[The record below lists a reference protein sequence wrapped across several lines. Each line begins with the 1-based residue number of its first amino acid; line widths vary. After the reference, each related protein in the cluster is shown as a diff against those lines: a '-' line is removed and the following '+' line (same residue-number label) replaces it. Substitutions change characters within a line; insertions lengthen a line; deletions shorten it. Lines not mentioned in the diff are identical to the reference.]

1 MSDAMAAEDLT
12 VNWAEIEERLVGGT
26 TQRRGEQVF
35 SRGEGCWL
43 WDTSGKRYLDLTSA
57 QGVAMLGHCHP
68 VLSDALAKQAHT
80 LIACPNFLYNDTRAR
95 FAAKLAEVLP
105 SHLQHIFLAN
115 SGAEAIDG
123 GLKFARLVTERT
135 GIIATM
141 RSFHGRTV
149 GAVSMTW
156 EPKYRKPF
164 EPLLNVTHIPY
175 NNLEKL
181 DAALDDSIGV
191 VALETIQ
198 GEGGVNVGEQEFLEG
213 AQRLCQER
221 GALLMLDEIQTG
233 FGRTGKWF
241 GHQHFDLKPDIMC
254 MAKGIGG
261 GFPMGAIAYS
271 DRVNAA
277 LYQGAHGSTFGGNP
291 MACAA
296 GLASIQIYQDERV
309 IDHAAQMGALL
320 FERLNATLL
329 DRMIVREIRG
339 KGLMVGIELREKAGK
354 YIKTL
359 MDDYNVLVLPAGSNV
374 IRLLPPLTITPD
386 EIEIGIQALAG
397 VLPE

>member
-1 MSDAMAAEDLT
+1 MSDAVATDQVGNRL
-12 VNWAEIEERLVGGT
+12 AEIEERLVGGT
-26 TQRRGEQVF
+26 TQRRGEAVF
-35 SRGEGCWL
+35 SRGEGSWL
-43 WDTSGKRYLDLTSA
+43 WDTEGKRYLDLTAA
-57 QGVAMLGHCHP
+57 QGVAMLGHAHP
-68 VLSDALAKQAHT
+68 RLSEALAKQAHT

-95 FAAKLAEVLP
+95 FAAKLEEVLP
-105 SHLQHIFLAN
+105 SHLKHVFLAN

-135 GIIATM
+135 GILATM

-149 GAVSMTW
+149 GAVSLTW

-164 EPLLNVTHIPY
+164 EPLLNVSHVPY

-181 DAALDDSIGV
+181 DAALNDTIGV
-191 VALETIQ
+191 VVLETVQ
-198 GEGGVNVGEQEFLEG
+198 GEGGVNVGEAEFLEG
-213 AQRLCQER
+213 AQKLCQER
-221 GALLMLDEIQTG
+221 GALLMIDEIQTG

-241 GHQHFDLKPDIMC
+241 GYQHFDLQPDIIC

-261 GFPMGAIAYS
+261 GFPMGAIAYT

-277 LYQGAHGSTFGGNP
+277 LYPGAHGSTFGGNP
-291 MACAA
+291 MASAA
-296 GLASIQIYQDERV
+296 GLASIQIYQDEKIVER
-309 IDHAAQMGALL
+309 AAEMGEFL

-339 KGLMVGIELREKAGK
+339 TGMMVGIELREKAGK

-359 MDDYNVLVLPAGSNV
+359 MDEYGVLVLPAGSNV
-374 IRLLPPLTITPD
+374 IRLLPPLNITRD
-386 EIEIGIQALAG
+386 ELEIGIQALCG

>member
-1 MSDAMAAEDLT
+1 MSDVVATQNL
-12 VNWAEIEERLVGGT
+12 AEIEERLVGGT
-26 TQRRGEQVF
+26 TQRRGEAVF
-35 SRGEGCWL
+35 ARGEGCWL
-43 WDTSGKRYLDLTSA
+43 WDTEGKRYLDLTAA

-68 VLSDALAKQAHT
+68 VLSEALAKQAHT

-95 FAAKLAEVLP
+95 FVAKLEEVLP
-105 SHLQHIFLAN
+105 PYLNHIFLAN
-115 SGAEAIDG
+115 SGAEAVDG

-141 RSFHGRTV
+141 RSFHGRTI

-164 EPLLNVTHIPY
+164 EPLLNVTHVPY

-181 DAALDDSIGV
+181 DAALDDTIGV
-191 VALETIQ
+191 VVLETVQ
-198 GEGGVNVGEQEFLEG
+198 GEGGVNMGEAQFLQG
-213 AQRLCQER
+213 AEKLCRER
-221 GALLMLDEIQTG
+221 GALLMIDEIQTG

-241 GHQHFDLKPDIMC
+241 GFEHFDLQPEMIC

-271 DRVNAA
+271 ERVNKA

-291 MACAA
+291 MASAA
-296 GLASIQIYQDERV
+296 GLASIQIYQDEKIV
-309 IDHAAQMGALL
+309 EHAAEMGELL
-320 FERLNATLL
+320 FARLNATLL

-339 KGLMVGIELREKAGK
+339 TGLMVGIELREKAGK
-354 YIKTL
+354 YIKAL
-359 MDDYNVLVLPAGSNV
+359 MDDYGVLVLPAGSNV

-397 VLPE
+397 ALPE

>member
-1 MSDAMAAEDLT
+1 MSDAMVSASLKP
-12 VNWAEIEERLVGGT
+12 NLAEIEERLLGGT
-26 TQRRGEQVF
+26 TQRRGEAVF
-35 SRGEGCWL
+35 ARGEGCWL
-43 WDTSGKRYLDLTSA
+43 WDTTGKRYLDLTAA
-57 QGVAMLGHCHP
+57 QGVAMLGHSHP
-68 VLSDALAKQAHT
+68 VLSAALAKQAQT
-80 LIACPNFLYNDTRAR
+80 LVACPNFLYNDTRAL

-105 SHLQHIFLAN
+105 AHLNHIFLAN

-141 RSFHGRTV
+141 RSFHGRTI

-164 EPLLNVTHIPY
+164 EPLLDVTHVPY

-181 DAALDDSIGV
+181 DTALDERIGV
-191 VALETIQ
+191 VVLETVQ
-198 GEGGVNVGEQEFLEG
+198 GEGGVNVGEAEFLQG
-213 AQRLCQER
+213 AEKLCRER
-221 GALLMLDEIQTG
+221 GALLMIDEIQTG

-241 GHQHFDLKPDIMC
+241 GHQHFGLQPDMIC

-271 DRVNAA
+271 DRVNAV

-291 MACAA
+291 LASAA
-296 GLASIQIYQDERV
+296 GLAAIQVYQDEKV
-309 IDHAAQMGALL
+309 IEHAAEMGELL

-339 KGLMVGIELREKAGK
+339 TGLMVGIELREKAGR

-359 MDDYNVLVLPAGSNV
+359 MDDYGVLVLPAGSNV
-374 IRLLPPLTITPD
+374 IRLLPPLIITRD
-386 EIEIGIQALAG
+386 ELEIGIQALAG
-397 VLPE
+397 VLPA

>member
-1 MSDAMAAEDLT
+1 MSDAIAAENLAG
-12 VNWAEIEERLVGGT
+12 NLAEVEERFLGGT
-26 TQRRGEQVF
+26 TQRRGEAVF
-35 SRGEGCWL
+35 TRGEGCWL
-43 WDTSGKRYLDLTSA
+43 WDTSGKRYLDLTAA
-57 QGVAMLGHCHP
+57 QGVAMLGHSHP
-68 VLSDALAKQAHT
+68 VLSEAVAKQAHT
-80 LIACPNFLYNDTRAR
+80 LIACPNFLYNDTRAL
-95 FAAKLAEVLP
+95 FAAKLAKVLP
-105 SHLQHIFLAN
+105 AHLQHIFLAN

-123 GLKFARLVTERT
+123 GLKFARLATERT

-164 EPLLNVTHIPY
+164 EPLLNVTHVPY
-175 NNLEKL
+175 NNLAKL

-191 VALETIQ
+191 VVLETVQ
-198 GEGGVNVGEQEFLEG
+198 GEGGVNVGEAEFLQG
-213 AQRLCQER
+213 AEKLCRER
-221 GALLMLDEIQTG
+221 GALLMIDEIQTG

-241 GHQHFDLKPDIMC
+241 GHQHFDLQPDIIC

-271 DRVNAA
+271 ERVNDA

-291 MACAA
+291 LASAA
-296 GLASIQIYQDERV
+296 GLAAIQIYQDEKV
-309 IDHAAQMGALL
+309 IEHAAAMGELL

-339 KGLMVGIELREKAGK
+339 AGLMVGIELREKAGR
-354 YIKTL
+354 YIKEL
-359 MDDYNVLVLPAGSNV
+359 MEAHGVLVLPAGSNV
-374 IRLLPPLTITPD
+374 IRLLPPLIITP
-386 EIEIGIQALAG
+386 EELEIGIQALAR

>member
-1 MSDAMAAEDLT
+1 MSDAIAAENLT
-12 VNWAEIEERLVGGT
+12 VNWAEVEERLVGGT

-43 WDTSGKRYLDLTSA
+43 WDTQGKRYLDLTSA

-95 FAAKLAEVLP
+95 FAAKLVEVLP
-105 SHLQHIFLAN
+105 PHLQHIFLAN

-191 VALETIQ
+191 VVLETIQ

-213 AQRLCQER
+213 AQKLCQER

-241 GHQHFDLKPDIMC
+241 GHQHFDLQPDIMC
-254 MAKGIGG
+254 LAKGIGG

-296 GLASIQIYQDERV
+296 GLASIQIYQDEKV
-309 IDHAAQMGALL
+309 IEHAAEMGALL
-320 FERLNATLL
+320 FERIHATLL

-386 EIEIGIQALAG
+386 ELEIGIQALAG

>member
-1 MSDAMAAEDLT
+1 MSDAFAAEDLT

-26 TQRRGEQVF
+26 TQRRGEAVF
-35 SRGEGCWL
+35 TRGEGCWM
-43 WDTSGKRYLDLTSA
+43 WDTTGKRYLDLGSA

-68 VLSDALAKQAHT
+68 KLSDALAKQAHT

-95 FAAKLAEVLP
+95 FAAKLEEVLP
-105 SHLQHIFLAN
+105 AHLHHIFLAN

-181 DAALDDSIGV
+181 DAALDETIGV
-191 VALETIQ
+191 VVLETVQ
-198 GEGGVNVGEQEFLEG
+198 GEGGVNVGEAEFLEG
-213 AQRLCQER
+213 AQKLCRER
-221 GALLMLDEIQTG
+221 GALLMIDEIQTG

-241 GHQHFDLKPDIMC
+241 GHQHFDLQPDIIC
-254 MAKGIGG
+254 LAKGIGG
-261 GFPMGAIAYS
+261 GFPMGAIAYNK
-271 DRVNAA
+271 RVNDA

-296 GLASIQIYQDERV
+296 GLASIEIYQDEKV
-309 IDHAAQMGALL
+309 VEHAAAMGELL
-320 FERLNATLL
+320 FERLNSTLL

-339 KGLMVGIELREKAGK
+339 SGLMAGIELREKAGK
-354 YIKTL
+354 YLKTL
-359 MDDYNVLVLPAGSNV
+359 MDDYGVIALPAGGNV
-374 IRLLPPLTITPD
+374 IRLLPPLIITPD
-386 EIEIGIQALAG
+386 ELEIGIQALAG

>member
-1 MSDAMAAEDLT
+1 MRDVVEMENLT
-12 VNWAEIEERLVGGT
+12 ANLAEIEERLLGGT
-26 TQRRGEQVF
+26 TQRRGDAVF

-43 WDTSGKRYLDLTSA
+43 WDTEGRRYLDLTAA

-68 VLSDALAKQAHT
+68 VLSDALAKQAHM
-80 LIACPNFLYNDTRAR
+80 LIACPNFLYNDTRAK
-95 FAAKLAEVLP
+95 FAAKLEEVLP
-105 SHLQHIFLAN
+105 PHLNHVFLAN

-164 EPLLNVTHIPY
+164 EPLLNVTHVPY

-191 VALETIQ
+191 VVLETVQ
-198 GEGGVNVGEQEFLEG
+198 GEGGVNVGEAEFLQG
-213 AQRLCQER
+213 AEKLCRER
-221 GALLMLDEIQTG
+221 GALLMIDEIQTG

-241 GHQHFDLKPDIMC
+241 GHQHFGLEPDIIC

-261 GFPMGAIAYS
+261 GFPMGAIAYN
-271 DRVNAA
+271 DRVNAK

-291 MACAA
+291 MASAA
-296 GLASIQIYQDERV
+296 GLASLQIYQDEKV
-309 IDHAAQMGALL
+309 IEHAAEMGELL

-329 DRMIVREIRG
+329 DRMVVREIRG
-339 KGLMVGIELREKAGK
+339 MGLMVGIELREKAGR

-359 MDDYNVLVLPAGSNV
+359 MDDYGVLVLPAGSNV
-374 IRLLPPLTITPD
+374 IRLLPPLIITPD
-386 EIEIGIQALAG
+386 ELEIGIQALAG
-397 VLPE
+397 VLPA